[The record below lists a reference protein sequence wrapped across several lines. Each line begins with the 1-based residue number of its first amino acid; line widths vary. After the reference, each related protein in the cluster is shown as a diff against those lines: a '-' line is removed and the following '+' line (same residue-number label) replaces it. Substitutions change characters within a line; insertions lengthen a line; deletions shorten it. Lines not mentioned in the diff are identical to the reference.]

1 MMGRQRSRSD
11 DVASTSPKVRR
22 FSNALRKISTMT
34 SVKDDKPLK
43 PGDDVGF
50 GFGESSDAVS
60 SRDSSSAIAFNDSD
74 FNLRQLQQLT
84 QRVRSTLASKD
95 ADAAFKNYAKA
106 RDHATLCQ
114 SLFDISI
121 LAPAVNGQANRASP
135 EGRGV
140 SHEVSLDVPHS
151 PTTIDS
157 RSSLS
162 GRSLSEV
169 TTGQSCG
176 QRSGPSHKT
185 CLSAVRDWKKC
196 IESLLEAL
204 KLTLSETYK
213 SYEPY
218 ATPRMVESLFHNK
231 EFRAAAI
238 QQMRKTSI
246 DKTFSASPDFFP
258 RYIIRLRNYDRVRQD
273 LVDITRIL
281 QLAESGVSDERLVK
295 EYHVSPRGDAILEF
309 ANIGAEPLPVL
320 RFRVSSF
327 LLAETSPIFERM
339 FAKHTHIE
347 IHDDEDVTDQ
357 LAPPPSPYICDDGT
371 EAKLY
376 RMPQQESDSEHALT
390 ILLHAAHMHNDKVP
404 REVSF
409 EQLVAIADVCL
420 RYRCTSPLELF
431 VEHRWLPQW
440 IHKSSED
447 MPDGMLLIS
456 YAFGL
461 RQLFTRMSKTI
472 ILNLVDEEELKNKPW
487 PQKMKDRILA
497 VRGAKMAQVQA
508 CCVNTIQEYLCP
520 SLAAAEQDGAP
531 NLPSGP
537 SPPPQARSRSR
548 SPNPSPTGVSPPIQP
563 SIFSSRPR
571 CPRGSHWCDATNLGW
586 LMLIYGELQLLP
598 TIMKPMA
605 IKDRTNPQQ
614 TPRRSLAQL
623 VDLLRT
629 IASPPQALH
638 RGGVCDPTPQFR
650 TAISDIYNS
659 VSGLTLYDISKRS
672 HGWGLSRHRSG
683 QPQAILQ
690 KGLKNPGKKEQGAKV
705 DLTDT
710 IRLRILQSADNVDDL
725 HTTAMINRGFYQT
738 FHKNQLSLMW
748 KFVKPIR
755 RMTLMRRTPTGA
767 FGFDED
773 KVPKEEADALK
784 ADVKAAREAD
794 GGLDGPG
801 EDERP
806 EGSETQAAQGIAATG
821 ALLSACLPEG
831 APASD
836 APSLLVFSDEE
847 AQQILW
853 PVKPLS
859 PPHDAPCQSSAA
871 EIAAKAVTKREKSW
885 VSDPAFVEEKMLL
898 KGEDKHL
905 REERDRR
912 VGLVRDGE
920 H

>member
-1 MMGRQRSRSD
+1 MGRQRSRSD

-34 SVKDDKPLK
+34 SVKDGKPLK
-43 PGDDVGF
+43 PGGDVEF

-60 SRDSSSAIAFNDSD
+60 SRDSSSAITFNDSD
-74 FNLRQLQQLT
+74 INLRQLQQLT

-95 ADAAFKNYAKA
+95 ADAAVKNYAKA
-106 RDHATLCQ
+106 RYHATICQ
-114 SLFDISI
+114 SLFDVST

-140 SHEVSLDVPHS
+140 SHESSLDVPHS
-151 PTTIDS
+151 PTTIHS
-157 RSSLS
+157 RSLLS

-176 QRSGPSHKT
+176 QRSGPSHET
-185 CLSAVRDWKKC
+185 CLSAVRDWKEC
-196 IESLLEAL
+196 VESLLEAL

-213 SYEPY
+213 IYEPY
-218 ATPRMVESLFHNK
+218 ATPRMVESLFQNK

-246 DKTFSASPDFFP
+246 DKTLSASPDFFP
-258 RYIIRLRNYDRVRQD
+258 RYIIRLRNYDHVRQD
-273 LVDITRIL
+273 LVDMTRLL

-327 LLAETSPIFERM
+327 LLAETSPIFERI
-339 FAKHTHIE
+339 FAKHSHIE
-347 IHDDEDVTDQ
+347 MHDDEDVTDQ

-371 EAKLY
+371 EANLY
-376 RMPQQESDSEHALT
+376 RMPQLESDSGHALT

-447 MPDGMLLIS
+447 MPGGMLLIS

-461 RQLFTRMSKTI
+461 RQLFTRMSKTV

-487 PQKMKDRILA
+487 PRKMKDRILA
-497 VRGAKMAQVQA
+497 
-508 CCVNTIQEYLCP
+508 EYLCP
-520 SLAAAEQDGAP
+520 SLAAAEQDDAP
-531 NLPSGP
+531 NLPSGL

-548 SPNPSPTGVSPPIQP
+548 SPRPSPTGVSPPIQP
-563 SIFSSRPR
+563 SVFSSRPR
-571 CPRGSHWCDATNLGW
+571 CPRGGHWCDATNLGW

-638 RGGVCDPTPQFR
+638 KGGVCDPTPKFR

-683 QPQAILQ
+683 QPQAVLQ
-690 KGLKNPGKKEQGAKV
+690 KGLKYPGNEERGAKS

-710 IRLRILQSADNVDDL
+710 IRLRILQSADSIDDL
-725 HTTAMINRGFYQT
+725 HTMAMINRGFYQT
-738 FHKNQLSLMW
+738 FKKNQLSLTRE
-748 KFVKPIR
+748 FVKANR
-755 RMTLMRRTPTGA
+755 RMTLMRLTSTGA
-767 FGFDED
+767 FAFDED
-773 KVPKEEADALK
+773 KVPKEQADALK
-784 ADVKAAREAD
+784 ADVRAAREAD
-794 GGLDGPG
+794 VGLDGPR

-806 EGSETQAAQGIAATG
+806 EGSETQAAQGTAATG
-821 ALLSACLPEG
+821 ALISTCLPEG
-831 APASD
+831 AHASD
-836 APSLLVFSDEE
+836 APSLPVLSDEE
-847 AQQILW
+847 AQPILW
-853 PVKPLS
+853 PVKPL
-859 PPHDAPCQSSAA
+859 PPPRDTSCQSSAA
-871 EIAAKAVTKREKSW
+871 ETAAKAVRNKEKPR

-898 KGEDKHL
+898 EGEDKHL

>member
-1 MMGRQRSRSD
+1 MGRQRSRSD

-84 QRVRSTLASKD
+84 QRVRSTLANKD

-114 SLFDISI
+114 SLFDIST

-140 SHEVSLDVPHS
+140 SHEVSLDAPHS

-218 ATPRMVESLFHNK
+218 ATPRMVESLFQNK

-295 EYHVSPRGDAILEF
+295 EHHVSPRGDAILEF

-357 LAPPPSPYICDDGT
+357 LAPPPSPYVCDDGT

-376 RMPQQESDSEHALT
+376 RMPQLESDSGHALT

-497 VRGAKMAQVQA
+497 CTKPTDRAQ
-508 CCVNTIQEYLCP
+508 
-520 SLAAAEQDGAP
+520 SAAASQEPLTQPESSSYRGIASHTAVDV
-531 NLPSGP
+531 
-537 SPPPQARSRSR
+537 QQQ
-548 SPNPSPTGVSPPIQP
+548 TKVSQREP
-563 SIFSSRPR
+563 
-571 CPRGSHWCDATNLGW
+571 L
-586 LMLIYGELQLLP
+586 
-598 TIMKPMA
+598 
-605 IKDRTNPQQ
+605 Q

-683 QPQAILQ
+683 QPQAVLQ
-690 KGLKNPGKKEQGAKV
+690 KGLKNPGKKEQGAKG

-710 IRLRILQSADNVDDL
+710 IRLRILQSADSVDDL

-748 KFVKPIR
+748 KFVKANR

-773 KVPKEEADALK
+773 KVPKEEADALKADALK

-836 APSLLVFSDEE
+836 APSLLVLSDEE
-847 AQQILW
+847 AQQSLW

-859 PPHDAPCQSSAA
+859 PPHDASCQSSAA
-871 EIAAKAVTKREKSW
+871 ETAAKVVTKREKSW

-898 KGEDKHL
+898 EGEDKHL

>member
-497 VRGAKMAQVQA
+497 
-508 CCVNTIQEYLCP
+508 P
-520 SLAAAEQDGAP
+520 AAASQEPLTQPESFSYRGIAP
-531 NLPSGP
+531 HTAVDI
-537 SPPPQARSRSR
+537 QQQ
-548 SPNPSPTGVSPPIQP
+548 TKVSQREP
-563 SIFSSRPR
+563 
-571 CPRGSHWCDATNLGW
+571 L
-586 LMLIYGELQLLP
+586 
-598 TIMKPMA
+598 
-605 IKDRTNPQQ
+605 Q